1 MEIET
6 DHEIVESPSDLRA
19 PRKLRVCPE
28 CSAAFMPRYGSQ
40 VCCSDNCKSIRQQR
54 LERERQQRLERERAD
69 RNLKAARIKAE
80 AKRKVEGRRAR
91 EFRQRRRDLEWS
103 ALHTPVKVEVRDG
116 VRIETRG
123 RCAWGGL
130 TGKAAVPAA
139 G

>member
-1 MEIET
+1 MTERT
-6 DHEIVESPSDLRA
+6 
-19 PRKLRVCPE
+19 CPE

-54 LERERQQRLERERAD
+54 LERERAD
-69 RNLKAARIKAE
+69 RNLEAARIKAE
-80 AKRKVEGRRAR
+80 AKRKVEERRAR

-123 RCAWGGL
+123 RCAWGGVP
-130 TGKAAVPAA
+130 GKAAVPAA